1 MQADVILKEGGRVGG
16 GARPPPLVR
25 SCIFLL
31 FCKVEIHEQLIRK
44 RKRHPEL
51 EK

>member
-1 MQADVILKEGGRVGG
+1 MQADVILKEGARVGG
-16 GARPPPLVR
+16 GSPPLVR
-25 SCIFLL
+25 PYIFLL
-31 FCKVEIHEQLIRK
+31 FCKLEIHEPLIRK

>member
-1 MQADVILKEGGRVGG
+1 MQADVILKEGGRIGG
-16 GARPPPLVR
+16 GARPPLVR
-25 SCIFLL
+25 PCIFLL

-51 EK
+51 ER